1 MFSYCRATVVIKN
14 LLVLTQSKRTA
25 EYCNNC
31 NKKLKNR
38 DDKYKHGH
46 HRGYCRTCLR
56 KIFFSLLDSFEDEI
70 SKGLKKI
77 SDKLTSEE
85 VQNIEKMIEI
95 DKEKRKLKSLEDKKR
110 VLKKLLSLDE
120 KELENLQID
129 ITMIKIR
136 IDEIKREVR
145 MRRGNIDGLIIN
157 ISIDFEEL
165 LKKMKKIIDEG

>member
-1 MFSYCRATVVIKN
+1 MNVIH
-14 LLVLTQSKRTA
+14 TA

-56 KIFFSLLDSFEDEI
+56 KEFFSLLDSFEDGI
-70 SKGLKKI
+70 SKILKKI
-77 SDKLTSEE
+77 SHKLTPEE

-95 DKEKRKLKSLEDKKR
+95 DRVKKELKSLENKKR

-120 KELENLQID
+120 KELEDLRID
-129 ITMIKIR
+129 TTGIKIR
-136 IDEIKREVR
+136 IDEMKREIR
-145 MRRGNIDGLIIN
+145 IRRGDIDGLMIN
-157 ISIDFEEL
+157 INIDFEDL
-165 LKKMKKIIDEG
+165 LKKMKKNIDDG

>member
-1 MFSYCRATVVIKN
+1 MI
-14 LLVLTQSKRTA
+14 RTA

-31 NKKLKNR
+31 NRKLKNR

-56 KIFFSLLDSFEDEI
+56 KVFFMLSDSFEDEI
-70 SKGLKKI
+70 SNGLKKI
-77 SDKLTSEE
+77 SHKLTSEE

-145 MRRGNIDGLIIN
+145 MRRDDIDGLIIN

>member
-1 MFSYCRATVVIKN
+1 MNVIH
-14 LLVLTQSKRTA
+14 TA

-56 KIFFSLLDSFEDEI
+56 KEFFSLLDSFEDEI

-77 SDKLTSEE
+77 SHKLTSEE
-85 VQNIEKMIEI
+85 VQNIEKIIEI
-95 DKEKRKLKSLEDKKR
+95 GREKKELKSLENKKR
-110 VLKKLLSLDE
+110 ILQKLLSLDE

-129 ITMIKIR
+129 TTTIKIR
-136 IDEIKREVR
+136 IDDIKREIR
-145 MRRGNIDGLIIN
+145 IRRGDIDGLMIN
-157 ISIDFEEL
+157 INIDFEDL
-165 LKKMKKIIDEG
+165 LKKMKKNIDDG

>member
-1 MFSYCRATVVIKN
+1 M
-14 LLVLTQSKRTA
+14 A

-77 SDKLTSEE
+77 SHKLTSEE

-95 DKEKRKLKSLEDKKR
+95 DREKKELKSLEDKKR

-145 MRRGNIDGLIIN
+145 MRRDDIDGLIIN

>member
-1 MFSYCRATVVIKN
+1 MA
-14 LLVLTQSKRTA
+14 
-25 EYCNNC
+25 
-31 NKKLKNR
+31 
-38 DDKYKHGH
+38 
-46 HRGYCRTCLR
+46 
-56 KIFFSLLDSFEDEI
+56 
-70 SKGLKKI
+70 KGLRRF
-77 SDKLTSEE
+77 SHKLTSEE

-95 DKEKRKLKSLEDKKR
+95 DREKKELKSLENKKR

-145 MRRGNIDGLIIN
+145 MRRDDIDGLIIN

>member
-1 MFSYCRATVVIKN
+1 M
-14 LLVLTQSKRTA
+14 A

-95 DKEKRKLKSLEDKKR
+95 DREKKELKSLENKKR
-110 VLKKLLSLDE
+110 VLQKLLSLDE

-129 ITMIKIR
+129 ATMIKIR

-145 MRRGNIDGLIIN
+145 MRRDDIDGLIIN

-165 LKKMKKIIDEG
+165 LKKMKKIIYEG

>member
-1 MFSYCRATVVIKN
+1 M
-14 LLVLTQSKRTA
+14 A

-77 SDKLTSEE
+77 SHKLTSEE

-95 DKEKRKLKSLEDKKR
+95 DREKKELKSLEDKKR

-145 MRRGNIDGLIIN
+145 MRRDDIDGLIIN

-165 LKKMKKIIDEG
+165 LKKMKKIIDEE

>member
-1 MFSYCRATVVIKN
+1 MLS
-14 LLVLTQSKRTA
+14 
-25 EYCNNC
+25 
-31 NKKLKNR
+31 
-38 DDKYKHGH
+38 
-46 HRGYCRTCLR
+46 
-56 KIFFSLLDSFEDEI
+56 DSFEDEI
-70 SKGLKKI
+70 SNGLKKI

-129 ITMIKIR
+129 TTTIKIR
-136 IDEIKREVR
+136 IDEIKREIR
-145 MRRGNIDGLIIN
+145 IRRGDIDGLIIN